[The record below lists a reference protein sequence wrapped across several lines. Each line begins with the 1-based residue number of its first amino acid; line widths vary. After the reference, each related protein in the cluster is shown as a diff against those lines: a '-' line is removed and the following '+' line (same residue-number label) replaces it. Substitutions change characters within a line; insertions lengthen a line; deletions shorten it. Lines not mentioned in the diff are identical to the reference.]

1 MNSKVNNT
9 FFTLPNIITLMRI
22 ILIPFF
28 LIMII
33 SGRVFEALL
42 VFSIAGATDALDGQL
57 ARLWHQKTKIGA
69 LLDPAADK
77 LLVTTAYIALSLPAL
92 NSPNVIPLWL
102 TATIIGRDV
111 LIVSGASIAYIVKGQ
126 KSFPPFFLGKVS
138 LVCQVGTIFLV
149 LLLNCLHISPL
160 YLTWVYYLTL
170 IFTFLSGIHY
180 TAFYVNLHLRPQKN

>member
-9 FFTLPNIITLMRI
+9 FFTLPNIITLMRV

-28 LIMII
+28 LMMII
-33 SGRVFEALL
+33 SRRVLVALI

-77 LLVTTAYIALSLPAL
+77 LLMTTAYIVLSLPAL
-92 NSPNVIPLWL
+92 NSPNMIPLWL
-102 TATIIGRDV
+102 TATVVGRDV
-111 LIVSGASIAYIVKGQ
+111 VIVSGAFIAYRIKGQ

-138 LVCQVGTIFLV
+138 LICQVGTVFLV
-149 LLLNCLHISPL
+149 LLFNCLHISPL
-160 YLTWVYYLTL
+160 YLTWIYYLTL
-170 IFTFLSGIHY
+170 TLTFLSGIHY
-180 TAFYVNLHLRPQKN
+180 IAFYVNFYLRSQKN